1 MKQESEQCMNHWWN
15 ISEHLEHPPYTEVLT
30 HTLAN
35 EHNWNLP
42 ISDRHRNM
50 WERCCVHPSS
60 TDWILWEWSFTSLV
74 NGCFLPNGGYL
85 WQDYRKWQLT
95 SQTNPGCWSNMALP
109 SFGCGLKIKVGQIPN
124 FLVSSNQKKQFRYV
138 STCFDR
144 IMEQHDPKTEC
155 VDLGPAFKSASIG
168 WNQKTGT
175 IE

>member
-1 MKQESEQCMNHWWN
+1 MAIIGNIPYFQTNPCMNHWWN
-15 ISEHLEHPPYTEVLT
+15 ISDHLEHPPYTEVLT
-30 HTLAN
+30 HWKALAN

-109 SFGCGLKIKVGQIPN
+109 SFADLCRLWAQPPQTADKDKPHWMWPQ
-124 FLVSSNQKKQFRYV
+124 NQGG
-138 STCFDR
+138 S
-144 IMEQHDPKTEC
+144 DPKFSGFEQ
-155 VDLGPAFKSASIG
+155 PKE
-168 WNQKTGT
+168 T
-175 IE
+175 I